1 MEETFD
7 KEVLTT
13 WSIQQLYR
21 KDARGCLLSLP
32 FVAVILGLLLLFNF
46 TVEIGGI
53 LWLYIAVFGLL
64 FLILLVASIGALIVS
79 FRPPIMVVATRV
91 KPVGMKE
98 TFHRGYRQGRG
109 YILYFHG
116 YGKIELPRYMYE
128 YLEMGTLSDEELW
141 RCTFPGDKF
150 YLLLNRSGHII
161 YCFPCN
167 NFEYVGE
174 LTPNKYER

>member
-1 MEETFD
+1 MEKD
-7 KEVLTT
+7 LGKEALTPL
-13 WSIQQLYR
+13 SIRQLYR
-21 KDARGCLLSLP
+21 KDARECLLLLP
-32 FVAVILGLLLLFNF
+32 FVAVMLGLLLLFDF
-46 TVEIGGI
+46 AVEIGGI
-53 LWLYIAVFGLL
+53 LWLYIAAVGLL
-64 FLILLVASIGALIVS
+64 FLILLVASIGGLVVS

-98 TFHRGYRQGRG
+98 TFRRGHRQGIG

-128 YLEMGTLSDEELW
+128 YFEMGTLSDEELW

-150 YLLLNRSGHII
+150 YLLLNRSGHIC

-174 LTPNKYER
+174 LTPNKYEK